1 MIFFLQILNIKLRIM
16 ANDLDEEQLKLI
28 AERTHGFSGSDL
40 ENLCRKGKI
49 ESIIFHDWH
58 PDTFGKVL

>member
-1 MIFFLQILNIKLRIM
+1 M

-40 ENLCRKGKI
+40 ENLCRKGKM
-49 ESIIFHDWH
+49 ESIIFGD
-58 PDTFGKVL
+58 